1 MKGPLLQD
9 VLFVSEEHAI
19 PVSNRG
25 RCALNR
31 AEDGFEPCIK
41 LLGPLVVCMILN
53 LSGFIRPPSILQL
66 PRAALHLPA

>member
-1 MKGPLLQD
+1 MGRCWMDSSASFVTSEVRFEQGTEVEGPLLQD

-19 PVSNRG
+19 TVPNRG

-41 LLGPLVVCMILN
+41 TPWDRLL
-53 LSGFIRPPSILQL
+53 S
-66 PRAALHLPA
+66 A

>member
-9 VLFVSEEHAI
+9 VLFISEEYAI

-25 RCALNR
+25 HCALNR

-53 LSGFIRPPSILQL
+53 LSGFIRLPSILQL